1 MAFAKGLNLTL
12 ILLICGI
19 FTFGFLTIFVQNPK
33 LATQQLIFFGLGIL
47 FFLAIS
53 SLDIRIFKDFTIV
66 FWFISLVLVFFV
78 TLAAPEIRG
87 SSRWVDLGF
96 FRLQP
101 TELAKPIVVLTLASF
116 LEKADRNSAKT
127 LLKAAGLVFPFVLAA
142 FWQPDL
148 GNAIIFIL
156 IWYLALFVSGY
167 NLKIL
172 GSLGLL
178 FLILLPVWLLILA
191 PYQRNRIETFLNPRT
206 DPLGAGYSVIQSQ
219 IAVGSGQIFGRSL
232 SGATQSK
239 LEFLPEA
246 PTDFIFASIAESYG
260 FVGAL
265 IFICLFSI
273 LIYNLITRALAFD
286 RFSQILFLLTAGLLS
301 FQFLI
306 NLAMSV
312 GLLPV
317 VGVTLPLVSYGGSS
331 LISSFILL
339 SFVQS
344 RLRFAPR
351 TS

>member
-1 MAFAKGLNLTL
+1 
-12 ILLICGI
+12 
-19 FTFGFLTIFVQNPK
+19 V
-33 LATQQLIFFGLGIL
+33 
-47 FFLAIS
+47 
-53 SLDIRIFKDFTIV
+53 
-66 FWFISLVLVFFV
+66 
-78 TLAAPEIRG
+78 
-87 SSRWVDLGF
+87 
-96 FRLQP
+96 
-101 TELAKPIVVLTLASF
+101 
-116 LEKADRNSAKT
+116 
-127 LLKAAGLVFPFVLAA
+127 GLVFPFVLAA

-167 NLKIL
+167 DIKIL